1 MTQSSGLVWS
11 YILDGQGGAHQ
22 AGWKELDAWKTL
34 DTFLWVHL
42 DRGSGDAQQW
52 VRQKSGLDPIV
63 VEALLAEESRPRY
76 FTVGE
81 GLLVNLR
88 GVNLN
93 PGADPEDMVAI
104 RLWIEPTRIIT
115 VRHRPLMA
123 ARDIVER
130 LEQRNG
136 PKNPGEFLCMVAGQL
151 ITRMGPVINELEEEA
166 DDLEDQMIEQASSGL
181 RSHLGAL
188 RRQAIAL
195 RRYIAPQREVM
206 SRLQQEP
213 LLWLNQGHKLRLR
226 ETTDHLLRYLED
238 LDAARERI
246 AVMQE
251 ELTNRLAEQLNRTM
265 YVIALVTVIFLPLG
279 LLTGLLGINVGGIPG
294 AENHYAFLAVCSL
307 LVILAI
313 LQMVIFR
320 RLKWV

>member
-1 MTQSSGLVWS
+1 M
-11 YILDGQGGAHQ
+11 DGQGGSSRV
-22 AGWKELDAWKTL
+22 GWKEIDAWKPTGTL
-34 DTFLWVHL
+34 LWIHL
-42 DRGSGDAQQW
+42 DREGGDAQQW
-52 VRQKSGLDPIV
+52 VREKSGLDSIV
-63 VEALLAEESRPRY
+63 AEALLAEESRPRY
-76 FTVGE
+76 FTTGE

-93 PGADPEDMVAI
+93 PGADPEDMVSI
-104 RLWIEPTRIIT
+104 RIWIEPTRIIT

-123 ARDIVER
+123 VRDMVDK
-130 LEQRNG
+130 LGQRIG
-136 PKNPGEFLCMVAGQL
+136 PKNSGEFLAMAADHL
-151 ITRMGPVINELEEEA
+151 IARMGPVIHALDDTA
-166 DDLEDQMIEQASSGL
+166 DALEDQMIEQASSGL
-181 RSHLGAL
+181 RGSLGAL
-188 RRQAIAL
+188 RREAIAL

-206 SRLQQEP
+206 ARLQHEP
-213 LLWLNQGHKLRLR
+213 LSWLNQGHKLRLR

-265 YVIALVTVIFLPLG
+265 YIIALVTVVFLPLS
-279 LLTGLLGINVGGIPG
+279 LLTGLLGINVAGIPG
-294 AENHYAFLAVCSL
+294 AENHWAFVAVCSL

-313 LQMVIFR
+313 LQIIIFR

>member
-1 MTQSSGLVWS
+1 MGHFSGLVWS
-11 YILDGQGGAHQ
+11 YVLDGQGGAQ
-22 AGWKELDAWKTL
+22 QVSWEEWSERKTSPGI
-34 DTFLWVHL
+34 LWIHL
-42 DRGSGDAQQW
+42 DRTGADAQAW
-52 VRQKSGLDPIV
+52 LREKSGLEVIV
-63 VEALLAEESRPRY
+63 TEALLAEESRPRY
-76 FTVGE
+76 FVTGE

-93 PGADPEDMVAI
+93 PGADPEDMVSL

-123 ARDIVER
+123 ARGIQDR
-130 LEQRNG
+130 LEQRGG
-136 PKNPGEFLCMVAGQL
+136 PKTSGDFLAMVADQL
-151 ITRMGPVINELEEEA
+151 IARMGPVINELEDAA
-166 DDLEDQMIEQASSGL
+166 DELEDQMVEQASSGL
-181 RSHLGAL
+181 RGSLGAL
-188 RRQAIAL
+188 RREAIAL

-213 LLWLNQGHKLRLR
+213 LSWIGPEHKLRLR

-265 YVIALVTVIFLPLG
+265 YIIALVTVIFLPLS
-279 LLTGLLGINVGGIPG
+279 LLTGLLGINVAGIPG
-294 AENHYAFLAVCSL
+294 AENHWAFITVCSV
-307 LVILAI
+307 LVILAFG
-313 LQMVIFR
+313 QVVIFR

>member
-1 MTQSSGLVWS
+1 MGRVVAQ
-11 YILDGQGGAHQ
+11 QM
-22 AGWKELDAWKTL
+22 GWGELDAWKTPETL
-34 DTFLWVHL
+34 LWIHL
-42 DRGSGDAQQW
+42 DRTEEDAQQW
-52 VRQKSGLDPIV
+52 VWQKSGLEPIV
-63 VEALLAEESRPRY
+63 AEALLAEESRPRY
-76 FTVGE
+76 FTSRE

-93 PGADPEDMVAI
+93 PGANPEDMVSI
-104 RLWIEPTRIIT
+104 RFWIEPTRIIT

-123 ARDIVER
+123 VRDIVER
-130 LEQRNG
+130 LEQRSG
-136 PKNPGEFLCMVAGQL
+136 PKNPGEFLCMVSDQL
-151 ITRMGPVINELEEEA
+151 IARMGPVINELEEAA
-166 DDLEDQMIEQASSGL
+166 DHLEDQMIEQARSGL
-181 RSHLGAL
+181 RGNLGAL
-188 RRQAIAL
+188 RREAIAL

-213 LLWLNQGHKLRLR
+213 LSWLNQGHKLRLR

-238 LDAARERI
+238 LDSARERI

-265 YVIALVTVIFLPLG
+265 YIIALVTVIFLPLS
-279 LLTGLLGINVGGIPG
+279 LLTGLLGINVAGIPG
-294 AENHYAFLAVCSL
+294 AENHWAFVAVCSV

>member
-1 MTQSSGLVWS
+1 MASSSGLVWS
-11 YILDGQGGAHQ
+11 CVLDGQGSAHKV
-22 AGWKELDAWKTL
+22 GWAEIDAWRKL
-34 DTFLWVHL
+34 DGVLWVHL
-42 DRGSGDAQQW
+42 DRTGAGAQTW
-52 VRQKSGLDPIV
+52 IRQKSGVEPIV
-63 VEALLAEESRPRY
+63 AEALMAEESRPRY
-76 FTVGE
+76 FTAGE

-88 GVNLN
+88 GINLN
-93 PGADPEDMVAI
+93 PGADPEDMVSL

-123 ARDIVER
+123 ARDILER
-130 LEQRNG
+130 LEQGGG
-136 PKNPGEFLCMVAGQL
+136 PKNSGDFLTMVADQL
-151 ITRMGPVINELEEEA
+151 ISRMGPVINELEETA
-166 DDLEDQMIEQASSGL
+166 DDLEDQMIEKASSGL
-181 RSHLGAL
+181 RGNLGAV
-188 RRQAIAL
+188 RREAIAL

-213 LLWLNQGHKLRLR
+213 LPWLSPAHKLRLR

-265 YVIALVTVIFLPLG
+265 YIIALVTVIFLPLS
-279 LLTGLLGINVGGIPG
+279 LLTGLLGINVAGIPG
-294 AENHYAFLAVCSL
+294 AENHWAFIAVCIL
-307 LVILAI
+307 LVILAV
-313 LQMVIFR
+313 LQIIVFR